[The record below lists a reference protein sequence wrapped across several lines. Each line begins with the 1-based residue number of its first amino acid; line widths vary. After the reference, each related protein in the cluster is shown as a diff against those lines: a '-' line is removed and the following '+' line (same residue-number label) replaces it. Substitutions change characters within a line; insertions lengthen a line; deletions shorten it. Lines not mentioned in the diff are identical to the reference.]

1 MTHLEGS
8 VRLGRPACESVQA
21 RPTARALRT
30 GRTRIGLALTV
41 PVLLIVILGPL
52 VAPHTP
58 IEPVVAPYASPSG
71 DALLGG
77 DAIGRD
83 VLSRA
88 LWGGW
93 SVVWMCF
100 AATALG
106 FVVGIAVGLIA
117 GYARNWVDD
126 VLTGAMDVLLAFP
139 AIVMALLF
147 VSMLGPKL
155 WLITVIVA
163 VTHAPRVARLTR
175 GVTLEVVHSEFVEAA
190 EVIGVARWRILL
202 GQILPNL
209 STPLLIE
216 FTMRLTW
223 SIAIIAAMSFLGYGI
238 QPPDANWGL
247 MINENRQGLVVQP
260 WGVLAPIALI
270 AAFAVGVNLIGE
282 GIARAMGQDDTLAY
296 RELS

>member
-1 MTHLEGS
+1 MATVDVTGLAAPPTIEPR
-8 VRLGRPACESVQA
+8 RLALP
-21 RPTARALRT
+21 RAALKL
-30 GRTRIGLALTV
+30 GRTRLGLALTV
-41 PVLLIVILGPL
+41 PVLLIVLVGPL

-58 IEPVVAPYASPSG
+58 IEPIVAPYATPSG
-71 DALLGG
+71 AAPLGG
-77 DAIGRD
+77 DALGRD
-83 VLSRA
+83 VLSRL

-100 AATALG
+100 AATGIG
-106 FVVGIAVGLIA
+106 FIVGIVIGLVA

-155 WLITVIVA
+155 WLITLIVA
-163 VTHAPRVARLTR
+163 LTHAPRVARLTR
-175 GVTLEVVHSEFVEAA
+175 GVTLEFVNREFVEAA

-209 STPLLIE
+209 TTPLLIE

-247 MINENRQGLVVQP
+247 MINENRQGLVLQP
-260 WGVLAPIALI
+260 WGVLAPTALI
-270 AAFAVGVNLIGE
+270 ATFAVGINLIGE
-282 GIARAMGQDDTLAY
+282 GIARAVGQDDVLTY
-296 RELS
+296 RDLS